1 MIKNDLLLKALKG
14 ETVNRPP
21 VWMMRQAGRYLPEFM
36 EIRKIDPYPKA
47 WKEEMDRR
55 AAKIAKEDSEKKKA
69 KEESRAK

>member
-1 MIKNDLLLKALKG
+1 
-14 ETVNRPP
+14 
-21 VWMMRQAGRYLPEFM
+21 M

-69 KEESRAK
+69 KEESRAKQ

>member
-1 MIKNDLLLKALKG
+1 
-14 ETVNRPP
+14 
-21 VWMMRQAGRYLPEFM
+21 M

-55 AAKIAKEDSEKKKA
+55 AAKKAKEDSEKKKA